1 MRHSF
6 KHLEEDHR
14 QRVLSFVFTRN
25 LSRIQRLARALN
37 RTVRLATKAIALR
50 YRRYRAAR
58 RNIHEC
64 STAQILFRNK
74 HLIRKLC
81 CWFKWKAKLLRMRRN
96 PFVCDRPMKYS
107 LRRLLRLQRFA
118 RDLLFRKK
126 KLPFL
131 RNELELRRR
140 RARCCPKLYPSL

>member
-1 MRHSF
+1 MARAVN
-6 KHLEEDHR
+6 R
-14 QRVLSFVFTRN
+14 AA
-25 LSRIQRLARALN
+25 RLAS
-37 RTVRLATKAIALR
+37 RTIGLR
-50 YRRYRAAR
+50 YRRYRAIR
-58 RNIHEC
+58 RDLHER

-107 LRRLLRLQRFA
+107 LRRLLRVQRFA
-118 RDLLFRKK
+118 RNLLFRKK

-140 RARCCPKLYPSL
+140 RAQRCPSLYPSL